1 MGARRLPA
9 RGRAAP
15 RGLGPRPAGSLVAA
29 PASTPG
35 PRASALMPRARP
47 RPAATAT
54 PPRGPPGAS
63 PTASRRCLCPRAGL
77 LPRSRRSAPA
87 RAAAHLFPQRRR
99 ALGLHP
105 ESHTVCTR
113 SGSGTRPPFPAQP
126 LIRIPSCALRPKLPE
141 SVTGLRKR
149 RCEER
154 KDRDSFP
161 PPASLCCSVSATG
174 KEMGPGRG
182 AERPPPAAPLLRPL
196 LALPAWLAPGR
207 SPVATRA
214 LL

>member
-99 ALGLHP
+99 ELGLHP

-149 RCEER
+149 RCRMRRGRTETL
-154 KDRDSFP
+154 
-161 PPASLCCSVSATG
+161 SL
-174 KEMGPGRG
+174 P
-182 AERPPPAAPLLRPL
+182 LRPFAAVSRPRERRWGQGEGPRGL
-196 LALPAWLAPGR
+196 LQPLHCCVPCWPCPPG
-207 SPVATRA
+207 
-214 LL
+214 